1 LLNKKNN
8 YILTGIFSGV
18 KTKIYLKRQMDPEN
32 LLANDEFIK
41 KSKCR
46 MKIFLSLIIILFSLC
61 IAFIILYI
69 IEKNSSKENNEEEK
83 KDIDNP
89 LSLWNDCDPKN
100 KLIEFMAKINSK
112 EKFVPK
118 EDRIA
123 VFDLDGT
130 LFQETDP
137 TYDDWKLYY
146 YRVYNDPNFEP
157 TEEQKIIADEIDISS
172 KNNTMPDDLNLKI
185 AQTYAQLFNTMT
197 LEQYQQYIKDFVS
210 QPAEGYENLK
220 RGDAFYKPMLEL
232 IEYLQKNDF
241 NVFIS
246 SGTDRYQ
253 VRTVIEG
260 HINIP
265 KGNVIG
271 SDYEVITT
279 NQGEENAY
287 EYEYKKDDEF
297 KFEGKFL
304 KKNLKTNKI
313 IGIIREI
320 GKQPLLAF
328 GNSGGDSCMANYA
341 INNNKYESLAF
352 MVCCD
357 DLERER
363 GNLEKAEKMK
373 ENCRINNWI
382 AISMKDHWKTI
393 YGENVIK
400 KN

>member
-1 LLNKKNN
+1 MDDAEKLLN
-8 YILTGIFSGV
+8 S
-18 KTKIYLKRQMDPEN
+18 
-32 LLANDEFIK
+32 DEIIK
-41 KSKCR
+41 KSKQR
-46 MKIFLSLIIILFSLC
+46 MILFISIIIVLC
-61 IAFIILYI
+61 AISIVFIILYVN
-69 IEKNSSKENNEEEK
+69 EKKDPSKGSNEKKENEE

-89 LSLWNDCDPKN
+89 LSLWNDCEPKT
-100 KLIEFMAKINSK
+100 KLIEFMSKINSK
-112 EKFVPK
+112 EKYVPK
-118 EDRIA
+118 EDRVA

-146 YRVYNDPNFEP
+146 HRVYNDSTFES
-157 TEEQKIIADEIDISS
+157 TEEQKQIADDILICAE
-172 KNNTMPDDLNLKI
+172 KNVMPDDLNIRI
-185 AQTYAQLFNTMT
+185 ARTYTQLFKDMT
-197 LEQYQQYIKDFVS
+197 LKEYQQYIKDFVS
-210 QPAEGYENLK
+210 KPAEGYENLK

-241 NVFIS
+241 NVYIS

-279 NQGEENAY
+279 NQGDEVGY
-287 EYEYKKDDEF
+287 EYEYKKEDEF
-297 KFEGKFL
+297 KFDGNFL
-304 KKNLKTNKI
+304 MKNLKTNKI
-313 IGIIREI
+313 VGIIREI

-357 DLERER
+357 DVIRER
-363 GNLEKAEKMK
+363 GNLEKAAKMK
-373 ENCRINNWI
+373 ENCKANNWI
-382 AISMKDHWKTI
+382 AISMWEHWKTI
-393 YGENVIK
+393 YGKDVVK
-400 KN
+400 KK